1 MWICSCLWKSWVIHH
16 KGNNP
21 KKIHRM
27 WFHAEQPLWAAAPRL
42 RATEQLPLGV
52 RLPASSCVSTFRLFS
67 VNELWMLCCDTNTS
81 SLHLEGSVLSSVISY
96 SFRSRVACNDNEHFQ
111 GSHTWRAVSHLSER
125 MHLSNGR
132 NTDSNINN
140 TILSEL
146 LFKTLSHSHNKPPGF
161 RRQILGS
168 GKSGRWQMEQPL
180 GWCAQGEAVVCIDWP
195 VFATPPKPLLW
206 NDLLIWA
213 AHSNGSGRPGWQGDL
228 RTLVKLRHRNMP
240 AEPRAPSPACQLS
253 SKSSKV
259 DRSLN
264 RKCVQWPAV
273 SVLQFIQAEK
283 HVHNTFSL
291 ITRV

>member
-168 GKSGRWQMEQPL
+168 GKVGDDRWSSLWDGVHKVRRWYVSTGQSS
-180 GWCAQGEAVVCIDWP
+180 
-195 VFATPPKPLLW
+195 PLLQ
-206 NDLLIWA
+206 NHCSEMTFLFEPHTQMAPDV
-213 AHSNGSGRPGWQGDL
+213 QGD
-228 RTLVKLRHRNMP
+228 RVIY
-240 AEPRAPSPACQLS
+240 APW
-253 SKSSKV
+253 
-259 DRSLN
+259 LN
-264 RKCVQWPAV
+264 
-273 SVLQFIQAEK
+273 
-283 HVHNTFSL
+283 
-291 ITRV
+291 